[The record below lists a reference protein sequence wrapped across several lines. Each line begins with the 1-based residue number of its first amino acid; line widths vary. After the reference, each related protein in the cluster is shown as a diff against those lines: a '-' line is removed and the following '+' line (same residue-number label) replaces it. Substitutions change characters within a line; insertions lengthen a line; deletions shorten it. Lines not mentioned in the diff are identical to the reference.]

1 MRVWRDMYCRRNVI
15 MVRMKRA
22 NLNMPVVL
30 SWVRGWFSLG
40 SKLGCVPFFSLK
52 VIHIYFGLHKFTKSS
67 FSNLDS
73 STRSPSLDSWFI
85 QYTAD
90 TKQVKWSW
98 TKLVCG
104 FEWDYEIIFAVSLTH
119 KPMQYLRP
127 RCWEFLM
134 QCLKLKEVEA
144 KHSTSW
150 EIVCSSSP
158 FPWFPVYAT
167 FWCFRNITG
176 EHILQAVSHCWSLS
190 EHQRNCWWVSL
201 YIPCFLPKDR
211 WSNIPHDLP

>member
-90 TKQVKWSW
+90 TKQVELNEAGVWVWMRLWNYFRRLSH
-98 TKLVCG
+98 TQ
-104 FEWDYEIIFAVSLTH
+104 TH
-119 KPMQYLRP
+119 AIP
-127 RCWEFLM
+127 
-134 QCLKLKEVEA
+134 
-144 KHSTSW
+144 
-150 EIVCSSSP
+150 SSSVLRISDAVP
-158 FPWFPVYAT
+158 QAK
-167 FWCFRNITG
+167 G
-176 EHILQAVSHCWSLS
+176 GGSKAQHILRNSMFEFSLPMVSCIRYILMFQKYNRWTDPPGCFSLLVPQWTS
-190 EHQRNCWWVSL
+190 EKLLMSFFIYPVFSPQR
-201 YIPCFLPKDR
+201 
-211 WSNIPHDLP
+211 

>member
-1 MRVWRDMYCRRNVI
+1 MVFIRFKIRVC
-15 MVRMKRA
+15 
-22 NLNMPVVL
+22 
-30 SWVRGWFSLG
+30 
-40 SKLGCVPFFSLK
+40 PFFLFESHT
-52 VIHIYFGLHKFTKSS
+52 HIFWPPQVHQEFI
-67 FSNLDS
+67 SNLDS

-90 TKQVKWSW
+90 TKQVKWSG

-176 EHILQAVSHCWSLS
+176 ELILQAVSHCWSLS